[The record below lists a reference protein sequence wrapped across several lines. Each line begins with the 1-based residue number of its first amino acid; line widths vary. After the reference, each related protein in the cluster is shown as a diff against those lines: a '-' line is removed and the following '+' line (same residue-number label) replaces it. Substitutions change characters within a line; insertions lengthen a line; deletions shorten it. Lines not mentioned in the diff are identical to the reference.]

1 MKKFVIATSIFL
13 SATVFSAEF
22 KAEKGGMEFPELK
35 IEKVEDATYLALAS
49 KTGESYIFGLAND
62 VLLEAEKGNNQME
75 VIGFYDHISENKLD
89 KELYDVVIKK
99 GILTVKPTYE
109 DFSIIFTKEE
119 TGKILKAIKEAK

>member
-1 MKKFVIATSIFL
+1 
-13 SATVFSAEF
+13 
-22 KAEKGGMEFPELK
+22 ELK

>member
-1 MKKFVIATSIFL
+1 
-13 SATVFSAEF
+13 
-22 KAEKGGMEFPELK
+22 
-35 IEKVEDATYLALAS
+35 
-49 KTGESYIFGLAND
+49 
-62 VLLEAEKGNNQME
+62 LEAEKGNNQME